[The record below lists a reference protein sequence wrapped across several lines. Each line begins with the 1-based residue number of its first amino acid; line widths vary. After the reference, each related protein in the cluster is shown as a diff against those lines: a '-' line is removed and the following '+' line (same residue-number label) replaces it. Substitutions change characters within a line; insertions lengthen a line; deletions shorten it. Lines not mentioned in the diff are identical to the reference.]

1 MKKDARD
8 PNLASQRG
16 TSQEAEPKPHRF
28 TLQRVYPA
36 LIFAPLFYIF
46 IRYLPPAAFFALI
59 FIVASLAFWEFTK
72 VTLPTPPSSLSSTF
86 WIGSVGLL
94 LAAFQWTNYLLP
106 ITISTF
112 IVVVLLLIF
121 MFIPQLLKKRLPQ
134 PVAVLFGI
142 FYIGLCLGHL
152 LRIRQLESGDLLIFF
167 VIVVTWAADT
177 GGYYIGASIGKRPI
191 APRLSPKK
199 TVEGFIGGIIFS
211 VALAILSHFWFL
223 PSISL
228 HHCLII
234 GILLACVGLLGD
246 LAESAFKR
254 NAGVKDSGSLI
265 PGHGGILDRIDSLL
279 LTAPTF
285 YYYMLL
291 TNGPGHF

>member
-1 MKKDARD
+1 MKNDARD
-8 PNLASQRG
+8 SNPSSQQG
-16 TSQEAEPKPHRF
+16 TSQEAQPKPHRF

-36 LIFAPLFYIF
+36 LIFAPLFYVF

-72 VTLPTPPSSLSSTF
+72 VTLPTSPSSLSSTF
-86 WIGSVGLL
+86 WIGLVGLL
-94 LAAFQWTNYLLP
+94 LAALQWTDYLLP
-106 ITISTF
+106 IMISTF

-121 MFIPQLLKKRLPQ
+121 MFIPQQLKQRLPQ
-134 PVAVLFGI
+134 PVAILFGI

-152 LRIRQLESGDLLIFF
+152 LLIRQLNSGDLLIFF
-167 VIVVTWAADT
+167 VILVTWAADT

-199 TVEGFIGGIIFS
+199 TVEGFMAGIIFS
-211 VALAILSHFWFL
+211 VVLAILSHFWFL
-223 PSISL
+223 PSLSL
-228 HHCLII
+228 LHCLII

-254 NAGVKDSGSLI
+254 SAGVKDSGSLI

-291 TNGPGHF
+291 TK